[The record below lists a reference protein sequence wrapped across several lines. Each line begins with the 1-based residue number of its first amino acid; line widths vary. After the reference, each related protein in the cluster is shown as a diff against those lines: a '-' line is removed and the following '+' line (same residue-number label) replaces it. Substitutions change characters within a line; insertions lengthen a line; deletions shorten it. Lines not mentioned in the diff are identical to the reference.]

1 MTVTRG
7 AYVTGMELLRTRR
20 LLLRRWQDD
29 DLDAFFDIYSR
40 WEVMRWLGAPPR
52 RAIASVAEARDRF
65 SAWREREAGLAAPF
79 GLWAMV
85 PLDANPTVPIGTTLL
100 MPLHDAEGATDE
112 VEVGWHLHPAYQR
125 QGLAT
130 EAAQAVLDAAGAAGL
145 TRVLALTDPDNSASQ
160 AVARRLGMADGG
172 LTDRWFGTTT
182 RRFCWDA
189 PLTLRGG

>member
-1 MTVTRG
+1 M
-7 AYVTGMELLRTRR
+7 
-20 LLLRRWQDD
+20 LRRWQAD
-29 DLDAFFDIYSR
+29 DLDAFFDLYSR

-52 RAIASVAEARDRF
+52 RAVASVAEARDRL

-85 PLDANPTVPIGTTLL
+85 PLHASPDAPVGTTLL
-100 MPLHDAEGATDE
+100 LPLYDAEGATEE
-112 VEVGWHLHPAYQR
+112 VEVGWHLHPAHQK

-130 EAAQAVLDAAGAAGL
+130 EAARAVLDEARAAGL

-172 LTDRWFGTTT
+172 LTDRWFETTT
-182 RRFCWDA
+182 CRFSWDA
-189 PLTLRGG
+189 SARP